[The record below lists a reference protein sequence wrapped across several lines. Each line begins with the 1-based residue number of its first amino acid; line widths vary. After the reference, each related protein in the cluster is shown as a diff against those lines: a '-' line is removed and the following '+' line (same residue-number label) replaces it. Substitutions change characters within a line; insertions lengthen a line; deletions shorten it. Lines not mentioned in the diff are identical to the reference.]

1 MSLFDTSLVFPALG
15 ARGPGVLPFPAP
27 SPLPK
32 VPVLRSLVR
41 TAQDRPSSRTLRK
54 LEFFARMSDEQLKL
68 VARVAR
74 LRSFRKGQVVIRENG
89 PADNFFIILSGK
101 VQITKRLENGEQ
113 MALSIETR
121 GNFFGEMALLD
132 ERRRSASARALE
144 RTSLLEVSRN
154 DFRLLLSK
162 APLLADAML
171 RVLSGRLRE
180 AGTLI
185 VSKVQRKNQELSKAY
200 LDTIKAVVN
209 TLEARDPYTRGH
221 TERVRTF
228 AKYIAG
234 RMGLT
239 GEDMFNLE
247 IGALLHDVGKI
258 GVGDAILHKGGSLD
272 KAELAEIR
280 EHPAKGCLILR
291 DIAFLKR
298 AIPCVLHHHER
309 YDGSGYPEHLAG
321 ADIPLPGRIIAVAD
335 AFDAMTSNRPY
346 RKRMQVASALAEL
359 KQGAGRQF
367 DPEVVRAFLWVWKH
381 ESLAGLVRRA
391 KHPPVVESR
400 PAAGRADPAAG
411 SRAAGTRTTGSGS
424 LGRLA
429 AQAGGR
435 LRASVQACVRLLGNR
450 VE

>member
-1 MSLFDTSLVFPALG
+1 M
-15 ARGPGVLPFPAP
+15 
-27 SPLPK
+27 
-32 VPVLRSLVR
+32 R

-74 LRSFRKGQVVIRENG
+74 VRSFRRGQIVIKENG
-89 PADNFFIILSGK
+89 PADNFFIILNGR
-101 VQITKRLENGEQ
+101 VQITKLLENGEQ
-113 MALSIETR
+113 VELSTETK
-121 GNFFGEMALLD
+121 GKFFGEMALLD

-144 RTSLLEVSRN
+144 PTCLLEVSRN

-162 APLLADAML
+162 APLLADAMM

-185 VSKVQRKNQELSKAY
+185 VSKMQRKNEELSKAY

-258 GVGDAILHKGGSLD
+258 GVTDAILRKVGSLD
-272 KAELAEIR
+272 KGELAELR
-280 EHPAKGCLILR
+280 EHPAKGRLILH

-346 RKRMQVASALAEL
+346 RKRMQVPSALAEL

-367 DPEVVRAFLWVWKH
+367 DPDVVRAFLWVWKH

-391 KHPPVVESR
+391 KQPPVGESR
-400 PAAGRADPAAG
+400 SGQNEA
-411 SRAAGTRTTGSGS
+411 SRAAAGGGLR
-424 LGRLA
+424 RLA
-429 AQAGGR
+429 SQARDR
-435 LRASVQACVRLLGNR
+435 LRASLQACVRLLGN
-450 VE
+450 

>member
-1 MSLFDTSLVFPALG
+1 MKAKVSLFAASLAVPAPS
-15 ARGPGVLPFPAP
+15 ARDPMNRAPRQAEVLPFPAP
-27 SPLPK
+27 TSRPK
-32 VPVLRSLVR
+32 GSGLRSLVR
-41 TAQDRPSSRTLRK
+41 TAQDRPSARTLRK

-74 LRSFRKGQVVIRENG
+74 VRSFRRGQIVIRENG
-89 PADNFFIILSGK
+89 PADNFFIILHGR
-101 VQITKRLENGEQ
+101 VQISKLLENGEP
-113 MALSIETR
+113 MELSTETK
-121 GNFFGEMALLD
+121 GKFFGEMALLD

-144 RTSLLEVSRN
+144 PTCLLEVSRN

-162 APLLADAML
+162 APLLADAMM

-185 VSKVQRKNQELSKAY
+185 VSKMQRKNQELSRAY

-258 GVGDAILHKGGSLD
+258 GVTDAILRKVGPLD

-280 EHPAKGCLILR
+280 EHPAKGRLILH

-309 YDGSGYPEHLAG
+309 YDGGGYPEHLAG
-321 ADIPLPGRIIAVAD
+321 ADIPLQGRIIAVAD

-346 RKRMQVASALAEL
+346 RKRMPVSSALAEL

-367 DPEVVRAFLWVWKH
+367 DPEVIRAFLWVWKH
-381 ESLAGLVRRA
+381 ENLAGLVRRR
-391 KHPPVVESR
+391 KQPPEAESGSEQHE
-400 PAAGRADPAAG
+400 A
-411 SRAAGTRTTGSGS
+411 SRAAAGNGLR
-424 LGRLA
+424 RLA
-429 AQAGGR
+429 SQARNR
-435 LRASVQACVRLLGNR
+435 LRASLQACLRLLGS
-450 VE
+450 